1 MRVGCQIKLK
11 TTKDLYKDSMKS
23 TTEFI
28 LIQGSFKSDKQILL
42 YIYNGKATSEKKL
55 KLKKQKF
62 LFFKWA

>member
-1 MRVGCQIKLK
+1 
-11 TTKDLYKDSMKS
+11 MKG

-28 LIQGSFKSDKQILL
+28 LIQGSFKSDKHILL